1 MNANFWHCLLVE
13 KVIEN
18 IFLFFYFFSHLVLN
32 EVMSSGSHLPRP
44 PHTKEQIRVMLLS
57 LLGDRANL
65 LATACLDVILEELDY
80 LYKLNGQQEP
90 MLPEMTQH

>member
-1 MNANFWHCLLVE
+1 
-13 KVIEN
+13 
-18 IFLFFYFFSHLVLN
+18 
-32 EVMSSGSHLPRP
+32 
-44 PHTKEQIRVMLLS
+44 MLLS